1 MECEVYVQSLH
12 DGHFT
17 EESGEHARAGKTAVL
32 VSGTCSIMVTEF
44 PVSIMGRR
52 VFEARGLN
60 PIDFDLVVCKSPNG
74 FRTHFD
80 AICERVVAVDCPG
93 STSANLKS
101 LPYKNVTRPIFP
113 LDAGTDV
120 NIEAEIIQ

>member
-1 MECEVYVQSLH
+1 
-12 DGHFT
+12 
-17 EESGEHARAGKTAVL
+17 
-32 VSGTCSIMVTEF
+32 MVTQF

-52 VFEARGLN
+52 VFEERGLT

-80 AICERVVAVDCPG
+80 PICERVVAVDCPG

-101 LPYKNVTRPIFP
+101 LPYKAIQRPMYPIDE
-113 LDAGTDV
+113 DADAELSAQIIDV
-120 NIEAEIIQ
+120 RDVRKG